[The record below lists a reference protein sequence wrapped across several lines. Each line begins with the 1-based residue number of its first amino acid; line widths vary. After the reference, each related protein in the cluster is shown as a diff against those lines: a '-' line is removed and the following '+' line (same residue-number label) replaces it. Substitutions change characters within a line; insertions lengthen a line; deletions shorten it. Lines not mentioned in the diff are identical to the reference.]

1 MDATG
6 IRSGAARAFGPCARR
21 IRWRGDPGRGTPPPP
36 GLSSSAPDAQIRMP
50 MAYLTVAGRVTA
62 EVEVS
67 SSRFLC
73 ALERVEDEISARG
86 VIEQARK
93 DHWAARHHCSAYV
106 LGPERAVER
115 SNDDGEPP
123 GTGGAPMLE
132 VLRGRELSDVVA
144 VVTRWFGGTLLGT
157 GGLSRAYADAVR
169 AALEVTPLVQRVEQE
184 LCEVTVD
191 LAAAGRL
198 EHELRS
204 RGTKVLHIDYTDVA
218 TLSIAVPAIA
228 VPIAEG
234 VVAEVTEGGA
244 VLYHRGRRW
253 VDAPVS
259 TV

>member
-1 MDATG
+1 
-6 IRSGAARAFGPCARR
+6 
-21 IRWRGDPGRGTPPPP
+21 
-36 GLSSSAPDAQIRMP
+36 
-50 MAYLTVAGRVTA
+50 MAYLTIAGSASA
-62 EVEVS
+62 EIVVS
-67 SSRFLC
+67 RSRFLC
-73 ALERVEDEISARG
+73 VVERVDDEISARG
-86 VIEQARK
+86 VIEEARRR
-93 DHWAARHHCSAYV
+93 HWDARHHCSAFV
-106 LGPERAVER
+106 LGPDRAVER
-115 SNDDGEPP
+115 STDDGEPP

-169 AALEVTPLVQRVEQE
+169 AALEVATFVQRVEQE

-228 VPIAEG
+228 VPIAEEI
-234 VVAEVTEGGA
+234 VAELTEGRA
-244 VLYHRGRRW
+244 QLLRRGRRW

-259 TV
+259 EP

>member
-1 MDATG
+1 
-6 IRSGAARAFGPCARR
+6 
-21 IRWRGDPGRGTPPPP
+21 
-36 GLSSSAPDAQIRMP
+36 
-50 MAYLTVAGRVTA
+50 MAYLTVGEQGQA
-62 EVEVS
+62 EIVVS
-67 SSRFLC
+67 RSRFLC
-73 ALERVEDEISARG
+73 TLERVEDEFSARS
-86 VIEQARK
+86 VIEQARRE
-93 DHWAARHHCSAYV
+93 HWDARHHCSAFV
-106 LGPERAVER
+106 LGPDRAVER

-204 RGTKVLHIDYTDVA
+204 RGTKVLKTEYTDEA
-218 TLSIAVPAIA
+218 TLSIAVPLIA
-228 VPIAEG
+228 VP
-234 VVAEVTEGGA
+234 VAEEIVAELTEGRA
-244 VLYHRGRRW
+244 ELVHRGRRW
-253 VDAPVS
+253 VDAPVAGA
-259 TV
+259 